1 MPGKRITDQQTRRY
15 MDLRSKHDQATAAA
29 KAGISVASAR
39 RIESGPQSRLEK
51 NAPRHWRTREDPL
64 AAVWESEIVPLLEQ
78 APALRPI
85 TLLHELQRRYPGV

>member
-39 RIESGPQSRLEK
+39 RIEVDPRPRLQKER
-51 NAPRHWRTREDPL
+51 AAPL
-64 AAVWESEIVPLLEQ
+64 AHARRSRSQ
-78 APALRPI
+78 ACGRARSC
-85 TLLHELQRRYPGV
+85 RC